1 MVSVLTVV
9 HVLTNMSD
17 QKQTEFQVDNLTI
30 EQIKLIHLALV
41 NTRDLLIKVVGR
53 KNVKEFYVLI
63 DKFEPTKFVPID
75 RLKNG

>member
-1 MVSVLTVV
+1 
-9 HVLTNMSD
+9 MSD